1 MYPTEAVAPRQPGT
15 HPPNAAPGSPVM
27 VEQHGVADQADDDAL
42 ADQPQAE
49 VPLNTAQ
56 QPAPPAAFQPAA
68 NGAVVVPAGRGFEGL
83 IRIEEER
90 DEPKFML
97 MGVPQHKK
105 LPGETFDEKFSPG
118 QFIQKFKQ
126 RCD

>member
-1 MYPTEAVAPRQPGT
+1 MAPQQPGT
-15 HPPNAAPGSPVM
+15 QPP
-27 VEQHGVADQADDDAL
+27 HADDDAL

-56 QPAPPAAFQPAA
+56 QAAPLAAFQPAA

-90 DEPKFML
+90 DEPQFML

-105 LPGETFDEKFSPG
+105 LPGETFDEKFRQGSL
-118 QFIQKFKQ
+118 FRSSS